1 MKKLLIFIFF
11 FFLSSCKPMESLETF
26 VFDNTQF
33 NSFLF
38 TANQIK
44 VKQTYQ
50 PIFEEPYIDHSIL
63 NSPSFRLKNWINEN
77 ISSLGNENLLEI
89 NILDASIKRN
99 ELIDDKAKTL
109 ESKEL
114 YKYELFFLIEFALY
128 DNSNYLIATTN
139 VQSFR
144 STTSS
149 KFISINE
156 KDRIID
162 ELIFESLNDISNEA
176 EKYLNLYMSDYLL

>member
-1 MKKLLIFIFF
+1 M
-11 FFLSSCKPMESLETF
+11 
-26 VFDNTQF
+26 
-33 NSFLF
+33 
-38 TANQIK
+38 
-44 VKQTYQ
+44 
-50 PIFEEPYIDHSIL
+50 
-63 NSPSFRLKNWINEN
+63 
-77 ISSLGNENLLEI
+77 GNENLLEI

-162 ELIFESLNDISNEA
+162 GTVSALVGQSSCTMRLPGSRAKGHLTGLEIA
-176 EKYLNLYMSDYLL
+176 